1 MLLGA
6 VGLLLLVACANV
18 AGLLVARTSARG
30 RELAVR
36 ATLGAGRGR
45 LTLQFLVESLAL
57 SLTAGALGTLL
68 AVVGVRILPTILP
81 VNLPR
86 KEGIV
91 GLGKRPVG
99 DRNLAVSESY
109 SGSRLNQFQSL
120 GRYKMT
126 APS

>member
-68 AVVGVRILPTILP
+68 AVVGVRILPRHP
-81 VNLPR
+81 PR
-86 KEGIV
+86 QPASQG
-91 GLGKRPVG
+91 G
-99 DRNLAVSESY
+99 NCW
-109 SGSRLNQFQSL
+109 SRQKA
-120 GRYKMT
+120 RR
-126 APS
+126 